1 MPERPNWEEM
11 TDEEI
16 EAACDAAEC
25 DAVEQAREREFR
37 EEIEAMECLEHMRYE
52 TRNDGN
58 GEKP

>member
-1 MPERPNWEEM
+1 MTNRPNWEEM

-16 EAACDAAEC
+16 RAACDAAER

-37 EEIEAMECLEHMRYE
+37 EEIEAMEKLDHLRYE
-52 TRNDGN
+52 TRNDSK